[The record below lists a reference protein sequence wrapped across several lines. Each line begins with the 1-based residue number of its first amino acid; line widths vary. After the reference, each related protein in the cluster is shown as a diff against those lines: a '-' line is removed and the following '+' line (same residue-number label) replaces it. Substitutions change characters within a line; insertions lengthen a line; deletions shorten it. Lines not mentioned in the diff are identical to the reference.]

1 MSTAERLAKFFH
13 VSSERSPAH
22 RTLDTKA
29 TAPKHSPL
37 VTLGGLLTGH
47 SSKSTATITKQQAMD
62 YFMKYSLP
70 WDEKIWE
77 LALAKSQ
84 GVSSL
89 QEEVSESEVVSLR
102 RLGDAFV
109 DLGNQGYVFADNLRP
124 KCPFMSQMQF
134 PKPADVSETNGR
146 WAQPDLLESIGG
158 RDRLLSLTQ
167 RFYSKFFRDKH
178 LSLFIEDTSD
188 PHPERLADWLA
199 ERMSGKPYYSAKL
212 RDRVAPPFDRSQA
225 HQKAKHSFKRPAHQV
240 GEHFKLDDSVTW
252 MRLMFWSCRE
262 EGLDCEPFFSWYLGF
277 IKHWIRVYNAKARFY
292 TVHAAIWSLHPHN
305 LAKYEADGWL
315 MTDISGKGRLAPPN
329 EFGWFV

>member
-1 MSTAERLAKFFH
+1 MSTAEKLAKFFH
-13 VSSERSPAH
+13 MSSSTAEKRSPFLRAG
-22 RTLDTKA
+22 RDAITALDTRD
-29 TAPKHSPL
+29 
-37 VTLGGLLTGH
+37 
-47 SSKSTATITKQQAMD
+47 SSKSTSTVTKQQAMD
-62 YFMKYSLP
+62 YFVKYSLP

-84 GVSSL
+84 GVS
-89 QEEVSESEVVSLR
+89 ESEEVSLR

-124 KCPFMSQMQF
+124 QCPFMSQMQL
-134 PKPADVSETNGR
+134 PKPANVSETNGR

-167 RFYSKFFRDKH
+167 RFYSKFFRDRQ
-178 LSLFIEDTSD
+178 LSLFIEDTTD

-199 ERMSGKPYYSAKL
+199 ERMSGKPYYAANTRS
-212 RDRVAPPFDRSQA
+212 RVEPPFDRSQA

-292 TVHAAIWSLHPHN
+292 AVHAAVWSLHPHN

-315 MTDISGKGRLAPPN
+315 MTDISGKGRLASPN